1 MSNIERVTITM
12 PSDMAAIVKAAV
24 EHGDYASTSEVVR
37 DALRDWTHKR
47 SLRQQDVAE
56 LRSLWLEALNN
67 KSPGVPADEVLERLE
82 RKYRN
87 MADAKSDPSG
97 AR

>member
-12 PSDMAAIVKAAV
+12 PSDMAALVKAAI

-37 DALRDWTHKR
+37 DALRDWVHKR
-47 SLRQQDVAE
+47 SLRQQDVTE
-56 LRSLWLEALNN
+56 LRSLWLEALND
-67 KSPGVPADEVLERLE
+67 KSPGVPAEDVLDRLE
-82 RKYRN
+82 RKYQA
-87 MADAKSDPSG
+87 MADAKSAPTG